1 MSIFYQSDSAVEML
15 RDSALYKSIID
26 ILTLTTSLGVSIA
39 TYLLMDKT
47 YFFACLPTTARR
59 RPKIT
64 SLIRNSHRTTE

>member
-39 TYLLMDKT
+39 TDLLVDKT
-47 YFFACLPTTARR
+47 YFFCLFTNHSAKTAENNV
-59 RPKIT
+59 T
-64 SLIRNSHRTTE
+64 NT